1 MAFKKSS
8 LHNFVTRSAKHVTI
22 MTTVFMRLVE
32 WNIQASSKWYHCCIW
47 VNIKLSWGH
56 ASVVKYWVIQ
66 KLCKHTVIRAINM
79 SAWFAVFSDHSFAV
93 PSYFRSQSFVRSYGG
108 SFVLSFVRYLLLLFF
123 VTLLERHRTP
133 CLPCPFVRQK
143 SWWKEFKT
151 SRLPSP
157 DKAGSKLF
165 TWSCRKFPRQ
175 SHFLSSYRQQH
186 WRFKT
191 SLSQHLS
198 WKEVYRAMFLPS
210 IGHLGHEGL
219 VREKNPEAND

>member
-1 MAFKKSS
+1 M
-8 LHNFVTRSAKHVTI
+8 
-22 MTTVFMRLVE
+22 
-32 WNIQASSKWYHCCIW
+32 IW
-47 VNIKLSWGH
+47 CL
-56 ASVVKYWVIQ
+56 Q
-66 KLCKHTVIRAINM
+66 R
-79 SAWFAVFSDHSFAV
+79 
-93 PSYFRSQSFVRSYGG
+93 SFVRC
-108 SFVLSFVRYLLLLFF
+108 SFVLSFAIVCSFVRWIVRSFVRLLLVVTFF

-165 TWSCRKFPRQ
+165 TWSCRKFPLQ
-175 SHFLSSYRQQH
+175 SHFLFSYRQQH

-210 IGHLGHEGL
+210 IGHLGHEDL
-219 VREKNPEAND
+219 VREKNPEPND